1 MACQRGITLTSTILK
16 LLESIIGARIEPII
30 RIDCTPLQGG
40 GKKGEAA
47 EEYIFIMQT
56 IIDANKQERKSS
68 KFIITDVEKAF
79 DQAWRIGVF
88 HNLVK
93 RGIKGEIL
101 DLLWRLNNNIL
112 ARIKYDTQMHSE
124 EFEVEE
130 SLRQGGGLSAIF
142 YAQHV
147 GSVVEDLEEK
157 RYGRKIG
164 SIKIPAVAWQ
174 DDVTLIPNDKE
185 EEKCMI
191 KEFEVSTEKNR
202 VKLAIKKKTH
212 VLTVGKEDH
221 EITVMKG
228 KVLKETVEAK
238 VLGYTY
244 NDKGNANTHLEK
256 KETESISM
264 MATMGLSL
272 SEANMD
278 RIFVPSLLILYK
290 KCFVKKLL
298 YGLAGIPLTQQC
310 WEKIGIID
318 RKVLRNFLN
327 LPSSAPTIGLY
338 NEYGIIPIK
347 YRLYQRKLG
356 MWKRINREETNN
368 VIKECKREQI
378 NKELPWFKEL
388 VAIANELKVDLEEA
402 KYVSKEVWKRKVSKS
417 VFEKVKRDFM
427 EGMGNLRRYSNN
439 AKDETVPGKMKRYMK
454 FTQRKAKV
462 WMRARLDLL
471 DPAPRRP
478 YRIDNIWN
486 CKFCDS
492 NEQST
497 EHYIVHCQGVN
508 DIFSG
513 IDRKRF
519 FEHIQ
524 TLEMSNEHLT
534 EATKNLTKLYN
545 RLVEG

>member
-1 MACQRGITLTSTILK
+1 
-16 LLESIIGARIEPII
+16 
-30 RIDCTPLQGG
+30 
-40 GKKGEAA
+40 
-47 EEYIFIMQT
+47 MQT
-56 IIDANKQERKSS
+56 IIDVNRQERKSS

-101 DLLWRLNNNIL
+101 DLLWRLNNDII
-112 ARIKYDTQMHSE
+112 ARIKHDTQKHSE

-147 GSVVEDLEEK
+147 GSVVEDLEK
-157 RYGRKIG
+157 KGYGRKVG
-164 SIKIPAVAWQ
+164 NVKIPAVAWQ
-174 DDVTLIPNDKE
+174 DDVTLVPNNKE
-185 EEKCMI
+185 EEKDMI

-202 VKLAIKKKTH
+202 VKLAIEKKTH
-212 VLTVGKEDH
+212 VLNVGKEDP

-228 KVLKETVEAK
+228 KVLKEVEEAK
-238 VLGYTY
+238 VLGYSY
-244 NDKGNANTHLEK
+244 NYKGNASTHLEK

-264 MATMGLSL
+264 MATMGLSV

-278 RIFVPSLLILYK
+278 RIFVPSLLIIYK

-310 WEKIGIID
+310 WDKIGIID

-327 LPSSAPTIGLY
+327 LPSSAPTFGLY

-356 MWKRINREETNN
+356 MWKRINREETNS
-368 VIKECKREQI
+368 VIRECRKEQI
-378 NKELPWFKEL
+378 NKELPWCKEL
-388 VAIANELKVDLEEA
+388 IIIANELKVDLEEA
-402 KYVSKEVWKRKVSKS
+402 KIVSKEVWKRKVSVKI
-417 VFEKVKRDFM
+417 FEKVKRDFV

-439 AKDETVPGKMKRYMK
+439 ATDEIIPGKRKCYVQL
-454 FTQRKAKV
+454 TQRKAKV
-462 WMRARLDLL
+462 WMRARLDIL

-478 YRIDNIWN
+478 YRINNIWN
-486 CKFCDS
+486 CKFCDT
-492 NEQST
+492 NDQST
-497 EHYIVHCQGVN
+497 EHYVVHCQGVKE
-508 DIFSG
+508 IFSG
-513 IDRKRF
+513 IDRKQF

-524 TLEMSNEHLT
+524 TLEMNSEQLT
-534 EATKNLTKLYN
+534 AATKNLANLYD
-545 RLVEG
+545 RLI